1 MEDLEEKDKKTILVV
16 DDEKSIMELLV
27 FNLQKEGYN
36 TLEAYDGVTA
46 VEMAMNEKPDLI
58 LLDVMLPK
66 LDGISVCK
74 KIRYALNISNIP
86 ILMISAKDTESDKIV
101 GLEMGADDYIT
112 KPFQIREVMARIKA
126 NLRKAELNA
135 NLDVNAQKNE
145 DKKDIIKVGD
155 LTLDLKKVEAR
166 VKGEV
171 INLTKKEFDVLKYL
185 ASQPGQ
191 VVTRE
196 MLLRDVW
203 EYEEYVGATGSAAT
217 GTLDQMNQEYAE
229 SLAGRTQKL
238 NTTLEGLF
246 NDVFTTD
253 MVYPLIDALTKLADA
268 VDTLFKSV
276 GGGPTIILGL
286 ASAFTRLF
294 SNNIAE
300 QINNAAMNKAVQ
312 QQRIENSQNRGAL
325 LEQLKVA
332 NPDESNQN
340 TQAIINYAQRIN
352 ELAPNLS
359 SEQ

>member
-1 MEDLEEKDKKTILVV
+1 MEEIVEKDKKTILVV

-58 LLDVMLPK
+58 LLDVMIPK

-135 NLDVNAQKNE
+135 NMDSMNSQKND
-145 DKKDIIKVGD
+145 DKDDIIKVGD
-155 LTLDLKKVEAR
+155 LTLDLKKIEAR

-196 MLLRDVW
+196 MLLREVW
-203 EYEEYVGATGSAAT
+203 EYEEYVGAIRTIDVT
-217 GTLDQMNQEYAE
+217 MN
-229 SLAGRTQKL
+229 
-238 NTTLEGLF
+238 
-246 NDVFTTD
+246 
-253 MVYPLIDALTKLADA
+253 
-268 VDTLFKSV
+268 
-276 GGGPTIILGL
+276 
-286 ASAFTRLF
+286 
-294 SNNIAE
+294 
-300 QINNAAMNKAVQ
+300 
-312 QQRIENSQNRGAL
+312 RIRDKIE
-325 LEQLKVA
+325 KDKA
-332 NPDESNQN
+332 NPKILITKRGVGYYVTDKN
-340 TQAIINYAQRIN
+340 
-352 ELAPNLS
+352 
-359 SEQ
+359 

>member
-1 MEDLEEKDKKTILVV
+1 MEEIVEKEKKTILVV

-46 VEMAMNEKPDLI
+46 VEMAINEKPDLI
-58 LLDVMLPK
+58 LLDVMIPK

-135 NLDVNAQKNE
+135 NMDIMGSQKNE
-145 DKKDIIKVGD
+145 DKDDIIKVGD
-155 LTLDLKKVEAR
+155 LTLDLKKIEAR

-196 MLLRDVW
+196 MLLREVW
-203 EYEEYVGATGSAAT
+203 EYEEYVGAIRTIDVT
-217 GTLDQMNQEYAE
+217 MN
-229 SLAGRTQKL
+229 
-238 NTTLEGLF
+238 
-246 NDVFTTD
+246 
-253 MVYPLIDALTKLADA
+253 
-268 VDTLFKSV
+268 
-276 GGGPTIILGL
+276 
-286 ASAFTRLF
+286 
-294 SNNIAE
+294 
-300 QINNAAMNKAVQ
+300 
-312 QQRIENSQNRGAL
+312 RIRDKIE
-325 LEQLKVA
+325 KDKA
-332 NPDESNQN
+332 NPKILITKRGVGYYVTDKN
-340 TQAIINYAQRIN
+340 
-352 ELAPNLS
+352 
-359 SEQ
+359 

>member
-1 MEDLEEKDKKTILVV
+1 MEEMIEKDKKTILVV

-46 VEMAMNEKPDLI
+46 VDMALNEKPDLI
-58 LLDVMLPK
+58 LLDVMIPK

-135 NLDVNAQKNE
+135 NIDIMSSQKNE
-145 DKKDIIKVGD
+145 DKDDVIRVGD
-155 LTLDLKKVEAR
+155 LSLDLKKIEAK

-196 MLLRDVW
+196 MLLREVW
-203 EYEEYVGATGSAAT
+203 EYEEYVGAIRTIDVT
-217 GTLDQMNQEYAE
+217 MN
-229 SLAGRTQKL
+229 
-238 NTTLEGLF
+238 
-246 NDVFTTD
+246 
-253 MVYPLIDALTKLADA
+253 
-268 VDTLFKSV
+268 
-276 GGGPTIILGL
+276 
-286 ASAFTRLF
+286 
-294 SNNIAE
+294 
-300 QINNAAMNKAVQ
+300 
-312 QQRIENSQNRGAL
+312 RIRDKIE
-325 LEQLKVA
+325 KDKA
-332 NPDESNQN
+332 NPKILLLKEV
-340 TQAIINYAQRIN
+340 
-352 ELAPNLS
+352 
-359 SEQ
+359 

>member
-1 MEDLEEKDKKTILVV
+1 MEELVEKEKKTILVV

-46 VEMAMNEKPDLI
+46 VDMAINEKPDLI
-58 LLDVMLPK
+58 LLDVMIPK

-126 NLRKAELNA
+126 NLRKAELISTA
-135 NLDVNAQKNE
+135 DIMGSQKNE
-145 DKKDIIKVGD
+145 DKDDIIKVGD
-155 LTLDLKKVEAR
+155 LSLDLKKIEAK

-196 MLLRDVW
+196 MLLREVW
-203 EYEEYVGATGSAAT
+203 EYEEYVGAIRTIDVT
-217 GTLDQMNQEYAE
+217 MN
-229 SLAGRTQKL
+229 
-238 NTTLEGLF
+238 
-246 NDVFTTD
+246 
-253 MVYPLIDALTKLADA
+253 
-268 VDTLFKSV
+268 
-276 GGGPTIILGL
+276 
-286 ASAFTRLF
+286 
-294 SNNIAE
+294 
-300 QINNAAMNKAVQ
+300 
-312 QQRIENSQNRGAL
+312 RIRDKIE
-325 LEQLKVA
+325 KDKA
-332 NPDESNQN
+332 NPKILITKRGVGYYVTDKN
-340 TQAIINYAQRIN
+340 
-352 ELAPNLS
+352 
-359 SEQ
+359 

>member
-1 MEDLEEKDKKTILVV
+1 MEEIVEKDKKTILVV
-16 DDEKSIMELLV
+16 DDEQSIMELLV

-58 LLDVMLPK
+58 LLDVMIPK

-135 NLDVNAQKNE
+135 NMDLINNKKTE
-145 DKKDIIKVGD
+145 DKNDIIRVGD
-155 LTLDLKKVEAR
+155 LSLDLKKVEAK

-196 MLLRDVW
+196 MLLREVW
-203 EYEEYVGATGSAAT
+203 EYEEYVGAIRTIDVT
-217 GTLDQMNQEYAE
+217 MN
-229 SLAGRTQKL
+229 
-238 NTTLEGLF
+238 
-246 NDVFTTD
+246 
-253 MVYPLIDALTKLADA
+253 
-268 VDTLFKSV
+268 
-276 GGGPTIILGL
+276 
-286 ASAFTRLF
+286 
-294 SNNIAE
+294 
-300 QINNAAMNKAVQ
+300 
-312 QQRIENSQNRGAL
+312 RIRDKIE
-325 LEQLKVA
+325 KDKA
-332 NPDESNQN
+332 NPKILITKRGVGYYVTDKS
-340 TQAIINYAQRIN
+340 
-352 ELAPNLS
+352 
-359 SEQ
+359 

>member
-1 MEDLEEKDKKTILVV
+1 MEEMVEKDKKTILVV

-46 VEMAMNEKPDLI
+46 VEMAINEKPDLI
-58 LLDVMLPK
+58 LLDVMIPK

-126 NLRKAELNA
+126 NLRKAELNT
-135 NLDVNAQKNE
+135 NIDMINSQKNE
-145 DKKDIIKVGD
+145 DKDDIIRVGD
-155 LTLDLKKVEAR
+155 LTLDLKKIEAK

-196 MLLRDVW
+196 MLLREVW
-203 EYEEYVGATGSAAT
+203 EYEEYVGAIRTIDVT
-217 GTLDQMNQEYAE
+217 MN
-229 SLAGRTQKL
+229 
-238 NTTLEGLF
+238 
-246 NDVFTTD
+246 
-253 MVYPLIDALTKLADA
+253 
-268 VDTLFKSV
+268 
-276 GGGPTIILGL
+276 
-286 ASAFTRLF
+286 
-294 SNNIAE
+294 
-300 QINNAAMNKAVQ
+300 
-312 QQRIENSQNRGAL
+312 RIRDKIE
-325 LEQLKVA
+325 KDKA
-332 NPDESNQN
+332 NPKILITKRGVGYYVTDKN
-340 TQAIINYAQRIN
+340 
-352 ELAPNLS
+352 
-359 SEQ
+359 

>member
-155 LTLDLKKVEAR
+155 LTLDLKKIEAR

-185 ASQPGQ
+185 ASQPGE

-203 EYEEYVGATGSAAT
+203 EYEEYVGAIRTIDVT
-217 GTLDQMNQEYAE
+217 MN
-229 SLAGRTQKL
+229 
-238 NTTLEGLF
+238 
-246 NDVFTTD
+246 
-253 MVYPLIDALTKLADA
+253 
-268 VDTLFKSV
+268 
-276 GGGPTIILGL
+276 
-286 ASAFTRLF
+286 
-294 SNNIAE
+294 
-300 QINNAAMNKAVQ
+300 
-312 QQRIENSQNRGAL
+312 RIRDKIE
-325 LEQLKVA
+325 KDKA
-332 NPDESNQN
+332 NPKILITKRGVGYYVTDN
-340 TQAIINYAQRIN
+340 T
-352 ELAPNLS
+352 
-359 SEQ
+359 

>member
-1 MEDLEEKDKKTILVV
+1 MEEIVEKDKKTILVV
-16 DDEKSIMELLV
+16 DDEQSIMELLV

-46 VEMAMNEKPDLI
+46 VEMAINEKPDLI
-58 LLDVMLPK
+58 LLDVMIPK

-135 NLDVNAQKNE
+135 NIEMNNQKNE
-145 DKKDIIKVGD
+145 DKDNIIKVGD

-185 ASQPGQ
+185 ASQPGE

-196 MLLRDVW
+196 MLLREVW
-203 EYEEYVGATGSAAT
+203 EYEEYVGAIRTIDVT
-217 GTLDQMNQEYAE
+217 MN
-229 SLAGRTQKL
+229 
-238 NTTLEGLF
+238 
-246 NDVFTTD
+246 
-253 MVYPLIDALTKLADA
+253 
-268 VDTLFKSV
+268 
-276 GGGPTIILGL
+276 
-286 ASAFTRLF
+286 
-294 SNNIAE
+294 
-300 QINNAAMNKAVQ
+300 
-312 QQRIENSQNRGAL
+312 RIRDKIE
-325 LEQLKVA
+325 KDKA
-332 NPDESNQN
+332 NPKILITKRGVGYYVTDKN
-340 TQAIINYAQRIN
+340 
-352 ELAPNLS
+352 
-359 SEQ
+359 

>member
-1 MEDLEEKDKKTILVV
+1 MEEIVEKDKKTILVV

-46 VEMAMNEKPDLI
+46 VEMAINEKPDLI
-58 LLDVMLPK
+58 LLDVMIPK

-135 NLDVNAQKNE
+135 NMDVIGSQKNE
-145 DKKDIIKVGD
+145 DKDDIIRVGD
-155 LTLDLKKVEAR
+155 LSLDLKKIEAK

-196 MLLRDVW
+196 MLLREVW
-203 EYEEYVGATGSAAT
+203 EYEEYVGAIRTIDVT
-217 GTLDQMNQEYAE
+217 MN
-229 SLAGRTQKL
+229 
-238 NTTLEGLF
+238 
-246 NDVFTTD
+246 
-253 MVYPLIDALTKLADA
+253 
-268 VDTLFKSV
+268 
-276 GGGPTIILGL
+276 
-286 ASAFTRLF
+286 
-294 SNNIAE
+294 
-300 QINNAAMNKAVQ
+300 
-312 QQRIENSQNRGAL
+312 RIRDKIE
-325 LEQLKVA
+325 KDKA
-332 NPDESNQN
+332 NPKILITKRGVGYYVTDKN
-340 TQAIINYAQRIN
+340 
-352 ELAPNLS
+352 
-359 SEQ
+359 

>member
-1 MEDLEEKDKKTILVV
+1 MEELVEKEKKTILVV

-46 VEMAMNEKPDLI
+46 VEMAINEKPDLI
-58 LLDVMLPK
+58 LLDVMIPK

-126 NLRKAELNA
+126 NLRKAELIA
-135 NLDVNAQKNE
+135 DKDIMGSQKND
-145 DKKDIIKVGD
+145 DKDDIIKVGD
-155 LTLDLKKVEAR
+155 LSLDLKKIEAK

-196 MLLRDVW
+196 MLLREVW
-203 EYEEYVGATGSAAT
+203 EYEEYVGAIRTIDVT
-217 GTLDQMNQEYAE
+217 MN
-229 SLAGRTQKL
+229 RNRDK
-238 NTTLEGLF
+238 
-246 NDVFTTD
+246 
-253 MVYPLIDALTKLADA
+253 
-268 VDTLFKSV
+268 
-276 GGGPTIILGL
+276 
-286 ASAFTRLF
+286 
-294 SNNIAE
+294 
-300 QINNAAMNKAVQ
+300 
-312 QQRIENSQNRGAL
+312 IE
-325 LEQLKVA
+325 KDKA
-332 NPDESNQN
+332 NPKILITKRGVGYYVTDKS
-340 TQAIINYAQRIN
+340 
-352 ELAPNLS
+352 
-359 SEQ
+359 